1 MVSWDWNDCGPYL
14 SPSAIDFV
22 SDASIIPSLH
32 SAQSGFFPPR
42 AHVGMTLRS
51 RGRFSEKG
59 GVLRRKRSWCYLAV
73 SEKPFRHWPGKRWF
87 KDNGALFRCYFKGAS
102 LVRAHCW
109 RSQCILPAKLRI
121 VLIYCMA
128 SCVTFRSCQW
138 LIRCSWEICMY
149 VNLNCNNCGNLPLRL
164 FNRS

>member
-1 MVSWDWNDCGPYL
+1 MGPILHPAQLTLSVTQVSFLACTRRK
-14 SPSAIDFV
+14 ADF
-22 SDASIIPSLH
+22 SLH
-32 SAQSGFFPPR
+32 GRTSKWPCAPGGGSAKKEACSGANVP
-42 AHVGMTLRS
+42 
-51 RGRFSEKG
+51 
-59 GVLRRKRSWCYLAV
+59 WCYLAV

-87 KDNGALFRCYFKGAS
+87 KDNGALFRCYFNGAS

-109 RSQCILPAKLRI
+109 RSQGILPAKLRI

>member
-1 MVSWDWNDCGPYL
+1 MRHWLWGPYL
-14 SPSAIDFV
+14 APSAIDFV

-42 AHVGMTLRS
+42 AHVEITLRS
-51 RGRFSEKG
+51 GGRFSEKG
-59 GVLRRKRSWCYLAV
+59 GVFRRKRSLVLSCG
-73 SEKPFRHWPGKRWF
+73 FRKTIPPLTGKRWF
-87 KDNGALFRCYFKGAS
+87 KDNGALFRCYFNGAS

-109 RSQCILPAKLRI
+109 RSQGILRKLRI

-128 SCVTFRSCQW
+128 SCVTFRSYQW
-138 LIRCSWEICMY
+138 LIRCSWEISMY
-149 VNLNCNNCGNLPLRL
+149 VNLNCNNCGNLLLRL